1 MYKSDQQYSKKAK
14 GNCSKTRSMHNE
26 IRLLIVLNKQNVVMD
41 IFLKE
46 AHLYDKIR
54 NDFDIF
60 FQKTQNEKSLL
71 EMNKMLI

>member
-1 MYKSDQQYSKKAK
+1 
-14 GNCSKTRSMHNE
+14 MHNE